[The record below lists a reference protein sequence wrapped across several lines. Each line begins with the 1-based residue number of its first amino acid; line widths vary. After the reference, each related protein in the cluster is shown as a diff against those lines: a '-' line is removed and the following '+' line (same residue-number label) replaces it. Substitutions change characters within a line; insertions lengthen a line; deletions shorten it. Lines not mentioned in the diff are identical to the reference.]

1 MELITIN
8 FQILNKCPHLH
19 MTTIRLLTE
28 EMIILTEEDMEDIT
42 SINNK
47 ILSTKITTSTANNSN
62 MAVVTIK
69 TT

>member
-1 MELITIN
+1 
-8 FQILNKCPHLH
+8 
-19 MTTIRLLTE
+19 MTTIRLLME

-42 SINNK
+42 NSINNK

-62 MAVVTIK
+62 LAVVTIK

>member
-1 MELITIN
+1 
-8 FQILNKCPHLH
+8 

-42 SINNK
+42 NSINNK

-62 MAVVTIK
+62 LAAMAVATNK

>member
-1 MELITIN
+1 
-8 FQILNKCPHLH
+8 

-47 ILSTKITTSTANNSN
+47 IISTKITTSTANNSN